1 MAARLLLMGM
11 LLTVSSAAHAG
22 TITMTSTAYPDSVV
36 INLTI
41 TDTGEVSG
49 CGWLTVLRDGQETF
63 LYVQRQ
69 VGTTIV
75 RRLVDTN
82 VQPNTL
88 YCYQMDLRLGP
99 IPFACPTGNFCTAF
113 ECFVPTH
120 ICVNTGPD
128 PAFLGHGLLSS
139 KAPDGTP
146 LDGIETQALLYPCGS
161 PDNVIGLWQIS
172 SDAWQYIDSGIDV
185 NVYGA
190 YACCL
195 PQGVWALEAQ
205 LATPEPCVLKV
216 ESATWGKVKSLYR
229 D

>member
-1 MAARLLLMGM
+1 MSARLLLIGI
-11 LLTVSSAAHAG
+11 LLTVSSTVHAG

-41 TDTGEVSG
+41 TDTGEVPG

-63 LYVQRQ
+63 LYVQRRF
-69 VGTTIV
+69 GTTIV
-75 RRLVDTN
+75 RRMVDTN
-82 VQPNTL
+82 VQHNSL

-99 IPFACPTGNFCTAF
+99 FPVACPTGNFCTAF

-120 ICVNTGPD
+120 TCVNTGPD
-128 PAFLGHGLLSS
+128 PAFLGQGLLSS
-139 KAPDGTP
+139 KFPDGTP
-146 LDGIETQALLYPCGS
+146 VDRIEAQALLYPCGS
-161 PDNVIGLWQIS
+161 PDNFFGLWQIS
-172 SDAWQYIDSGIDV
+172 SDVWQYIDSGTDV

-205 LATPEPCVLKV
+205 LATPAPCVLKV